1 MRYLIAAILMV
12 GLWGGVAQ
20 AQQVIV
26 PAPQPVVYQQY
37 YYPYYYYPQY
47 RYVYRPRVF
56 RRPVVYYQYYYNA
69 APVYYY
75 PAPVFYGY

>member
-1 MRYLIAAILMV
+1 MKYIIAAILMV

-20 AQQVIV
+20 AQQVVV
-26 PAPQPVVYQQY
+26 PVPQPVVYQQY

-56 RRPVVYYQYYYNA
+56 RRPVVYYQYYYNVS
-69 APVYYY
+69 PVYYY